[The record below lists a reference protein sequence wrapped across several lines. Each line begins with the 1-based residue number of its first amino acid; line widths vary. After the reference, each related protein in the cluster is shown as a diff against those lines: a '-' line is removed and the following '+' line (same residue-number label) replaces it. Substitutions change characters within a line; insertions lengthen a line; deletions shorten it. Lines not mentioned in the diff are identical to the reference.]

1 MCKPNHEKF
10 RNFAFLP
17 SPILKR
23 LNKTTNYFEET
34 TQLCARADALLVRF
48 TQKCFDMENII
59 KEQEIHDD
67 FLLKLQK
74 EEDRKEEE
82 EQEKEEERRER
93 EKEKEERRQQQ
104 QQQQKEKGANKVDV
118 TDVEDDD
125 KEEEE
130 EEEEGGKK
138 TTPKGF
144 QNPMKDTEKREEGGG
159 AAVSS
164 RWSDEQVLQLVE
176 TAREILESYGH
187 ENTFKKDE
195 VWKLIKEKYE
205 AKPGARKGNLASSL
219 KNKYNNSYLEITK
232 SANDVLTK
240 NVKDGNTCFANM
252 QEELKSGIN
261 TYEGE
266 PRNVI
271 AACFHTALH
280 GSKKKQKVY
289 KREEYAPTVNVLFDY
304 YFENDLPWKK
314 ISAHP
319 RRPAS
324 EIEDQIAAQRQKESD
339 KKVEETI
346 FLDGAGDDSMQT
358 PPAQPKAKAA
368 TTTTTTPKTKQ
379 KAKKRKQP
387 IEEEE
392 EEEEE
397 QGYRNQE
404 DELLST
410 VKQFIAGTVEART
423 TREEMKL
430 KAMQIMQ
437 LESLKE
443 LELAKPDTDAKWRNL
458 EKINNRLIELSG
470 LGDLGLE

>member
-1 MCKPNHEKF
+1 VCKPNHEKF

-74 EEDRKEEE
+74 EDRKEEE

-93 EKEKEERRQQQ
+93 EKEKEERRQQQQ

-159 AAVSS
+159 AAVNS

-240 NVKDGNTCFANM
+240 NVKDGHTCFANM
-252 QEELKSGIN
+252 HGELKSGIN

-346 FLDGAGDDSMQT
+346 VLDGAGDDSMQT
-358 PPAQPKAKAA
+358 PAQPKAKAA

-410 VKQFIAGTVEART
+410 VKQFIAGTAEART

-430 KAMQIMQ
+430 KAMQIKQ